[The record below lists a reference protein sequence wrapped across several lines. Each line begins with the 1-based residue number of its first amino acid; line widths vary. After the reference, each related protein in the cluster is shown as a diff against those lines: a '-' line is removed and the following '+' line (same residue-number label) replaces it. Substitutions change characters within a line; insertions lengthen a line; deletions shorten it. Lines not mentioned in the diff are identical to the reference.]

1 MRSMVGILAGVALT
15 VVTTTALA
23 QGMKAEVMHQWTSAG
38 ESAAVKEIADQFNKA
53 GGEWVDAA
61 ITGEENMV
69 AAELARV
76 VGGNPP
82 TAMQFPMGKQMVDL
96 ASQGLLENI
105 DDVAAEGN
113 WAAVLPGIFL
123 QAITYDGH
131 IYGVPVQNHGQ
142 SWLWY
147 NKAVLEKVGAK
158 EPVTWEDLFA
168 TAEKLKAAGVIPIAV
183 GGQSWQ
189 LRITFN
195 TVLVTKGGADLY
207 TKVLGDRDEAAIRS
221 PEFKDVVETYLKIR
235 DYADPGNANRDWN
248 VAANMVIT
256 GQAGFNFMGD
266 WAKGEYTAAGQTAGK
281 EFGCVLLGEN
291 GDQNFI
297 VSSDTFV
304 FPKNSGPVGCG
315 DAEALCQGRLRQ
327 GDPDP
332 VQRQERLRPG
342 ADRHRSLTG
351 RRMLADRPQG
361 ARQPEATGA
370 EHRVPRHRGLRR
382 RGGRSRRPGLGG
394 PEHDRRPV
402 RRQVCRHRKGHSID
416 AGNLGKGRRT
426 VRPALGFAWPP
437 AFVETRSRRNAAA

>member
-1 MRSMVGILAGVALT
+1 MRSIVGILASVALT
-15 VVTTTALA
+15 AVTTAA
-23 QGMKAEVMHQWTSAG
+23 MAEGMKAEVMHQWTSAG
-38 ESAAVKEIADQFNKA
+38 ELAAVKEIADQFNKA

-123 QAITYDGH
+123 EAITYDGH

-147 NKAVLEKVGAK
+147 NKAVLEKIGAK

-168 TAEKLKAAGVIPIAV
+168 TADKLKEAGVVPIAV

-195 TVLVTKGGADLY
+195 TVLVSKGGADLY
-207 TKVLGDRDEAAIRS
+207 VKVLGDRDEAAIRS

-297 VSSDTFV
+297 VSSRHLRL
-304 FPKNSGPVGCG
+304 PEEPGP
-315 DAEALCQGRLRQ
+315 LR
-327 GDPDP
+327 
-332 VQRQERLRPG
+332 
-342 ADRHRSLTG
+342 
-351 RRMLADRPQG
+351 
-361 ARQPEATGA
+361 
-370 EHRVPRHRGLRR
+370 LRR
-382 RGGRSRRPGLGG
+382 RRSSLPRSSSTRRRSSCSTPRRAPSRRGSTSIPHRSTPARRSASRRSR
-394 PEHDRRPV
+394 
-402 RRQVCRHRKGHSID
+402 
-416 AGNLGKGRRT
+416 
-426 VRPALGFAWPP
+426 
-437 AFVETRSRRNAAA
+437 TRSNRRRASSSLAPRTSSAPSAISPAKPGRTRA